1 MPNFSDLPQGISMEK
16 LKELS
21 ASPQGQALL
30 SQLQNQHS
38 KELEDAVKQA
48 QAGDFE
54 QVKRSVSDFLR
65 TPAGQE
71 LMIQLRGQNNG

>member
-1 MPNFSDLPQGISMEK
+1 MANFSDLPQGLSMEK

-21 ASPQGQALL
+21 ASPMGEALL
-30 SQLQNQHS
+30 SQLQNQKS
-38 KELEDAVKQA
+38 KELDDAVMQA

-71 LMIQLRGQNNG
+71 LMKQLRGQSNG

>member
-1 MPNFSDLPQGISMEK
+1 MPNFSGLPMEK

-30 SQLQNQHS
+30 SQLQSQKS
-38 KELEDAVKQA
+38 KELEEAVMQA
-48 QAGDFE
+48 QAGNLE

-65 TPAGQE
+65 TAAGQE
-71 LMIQLRGQNNG
+71 IMKQLRGQNNG

>member
-1 MPNFSDLPQGISMEK
+1 MPNFSDLPMEK

-30 SQLQNQHS
+30 SKLQNQHS
-38 KELEDAVKQA
+38 KELENAVRQA
-48 QAGDFE
+48 QAGDLE

-71 LMIQLRGQNNG
+71 LMKQLRGDNNG

>member
-1 MPNFSDLPQGISMEK
+1 MANIPDLPQGLSMEK

-21 ASPQGQALL
+21 TSSIGQALL
-30 SQLQNQHS
+30 SQLQNQKS

-48 QAGDFE
+48 QTGDFE

-71 LMIQLRGQNNG
+71 LMKQLRGQNNG

>member
-1 MPNFSDLPQGISMEK
+1 MANFPDLPQGLSMEK

-21 ASPQGQALL
+21 ASPMGQALL
-30 SQLQNQHS
+30 SQLQNQQS

-48 QAGDFE
+48 QTGDFE

-71 LMIQLRGQNNG
+71 LMKQLRGQNNG

>member
-1 MPNFSDLPQGISMEK
+1 MPNFSDLPMEK

-30 SQLQNQHS
+30 SKLQSQKS
-38 KELEDAVKQA
+38 KELEEAVMQA
-48 QAGDFE
+48 QAGNLE

-65 TPAGQE
+65 TAAGQE
-71 LMIQLRGQNNG
+71 IMKQLRGQNNG